1 MLNFID
7 FHWFSMIFWYFH
19 WLSLFSLLF
28 TDFQW
33 FSMIFYDSQWYSG
46 ALCFLASW
54 AQDAEFDVFDRKT
67 MKNRAF
73 EPPGAPWGLPGSSL
87 GLLSFLEPPWEP
99 LGTKIIIFNDIHRL
113 SIIFIDFQWFNDF
126 HWLVRISLIFIEF
139 LWFSDIFIDF
149 HCFPCC
155 SQIFNDFQWFSMILN
170 DIQWCS
176 LIFNDFHF
184 LTMSMIFNDFK
195 SCFYDLQGYEFKN
208 NCELPQGWNL
218 GASAALNPKRQ

>member
-1 MLNFID
+1 
-7 FHWFSMIFWYFH
+7 MIFWYFH

-54 AQDAEFDVFDRKT
+54 AQDAEFDVFLRKT

-73 EPPGAPWGLPGSSL
+73 EPPGAPWGLPGPSL
-87 GLLSFLEPPWEP
+87 GFLSFLGPPWEP

-113 SIIFIDFQWFNDF
+113 SMIFIDFQWFHGF
-126 HWLVRISLIFIEF
+126 HWLVRISMIFIDF
-139 LWFSDIFIDF
+139 QWFSVIFIDF

-155 SQIFNDFQWFSMILN
+155 SQMFNDFQWFSMILI
-170 DIQWCS
+170 DIWASWGFLGLLGFLGSSWAS
-176 LIFNDFHF
+176 LTAPGDEIHY
-184 LTMSMIFNDFK
+184 I
-195 SCFYDLQGYEFKN
+195 
-208 NCELPQGWNL
+208 
-218 GASAALNPKRQ
+218 